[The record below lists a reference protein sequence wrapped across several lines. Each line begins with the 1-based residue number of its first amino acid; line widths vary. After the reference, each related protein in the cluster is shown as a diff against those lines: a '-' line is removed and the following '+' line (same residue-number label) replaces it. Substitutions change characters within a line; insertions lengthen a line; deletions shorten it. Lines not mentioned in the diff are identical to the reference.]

1 MKKSKKHYCNPM
13 NLEYRYQFKR
23 SVNYEGEEKPFA
35 VFREAADP
43 TLILFKGLYY
53 LFPSMTAGFFT
64 SEDLYDWK
72 FYEFGPELPAYDYAP
87 DVRAVGEYMYFSAS
101 SADKNCS
108 FYRTE
113 DPRTESFEE
122 IPGTFP
128 FWDPNLFVD
137 DDGRIYLYWGSS
149 NTEPIYGVE
158 LNPETMAPIGEKQGL
173 VTASE
178 KERGYER
185 MGEDHIPP
193 KTEEEIEA
201 EVDNV
206 LVFVK
211 RQMDGQGMSEQ
222 FDEETYR
229 EKFRIT
235 FGNKPYLEGV
245 WMTKYQ
251 GKYYLQYAFPGTEY
265 NVYGDAVYV
274 GDSPLGPFV
283 SAKNNPYSYVPD
295 GFITAAG
302 HGSTLVDKE
311 GKMWHIASM
320 RIAHSEKFERRLGLW
335 KAGVDE
341 DGELFC
347 DQRYADW
354 PIAMDAEPFEKPD
367 WMLLSYGKEVTASS
381 GNGMQYVTDE
391 DIRTFWKADTCQSGE
406 WLQIDLGT
414 AKDVA
419 AIQLHFVEDELYL
432 PIPEGKEAVK
442 SYLDERYI
450 DMEKQQTCWV
460 LEGSEDGTDYHILMD
475 KSRTNTDYSDDF
487 IELPETEK
495 LRFIKLTIVKL
506 PYDMVPTVSGIRVF
520 GNGNGDLPKKA
531 ENVVI
536 KLEGD
541 LDMDVSWN
549 AEDAVGVNILWGYVP
564 DKLYHSCIVYK
575 KNEKRI
581 AALVKGQSVYAR
593 IDTFN
598 ENGIT
603 EGAVIKVR

>member
-1 MKKSKKHYCNPM
+1 
-13 NLEYRYQFKR
+13 
-23 SVNYEGEEKPFA
+23 
-35 VFREAADP
+35 
-43 TLILFKGLYY
+43 
-53 LFPSMTAGFFT
+53 
-64 SEDLYDWK
+64 
-72 FYEFGPELPAYDYAP
+72 
-87 DVRAVGEYMYFSAS
+87 
-101 SADKNCS
+101 
-108 FYRTE
+108 
-113 DPRTESFEE
+113 
-122 IPGTFP
+122 
-128 FWDPNLFVD
+128 
-137 DDGRIYLYWGSS
+137 
-149 NTEPIYGVE
+149 
-158 LNPETMAPIGEKQGL
+158 
-173 VTASE
+173 
-178 KERGYER
+178 
-185 MGEDHIPP
+185 
-193 KTEEEIEA
+193 
-201 EVDNV
+201 
-206 LVFVK
+206 
-211 RQMDGQGMSEQ
+211 
-222 FDEETYR
+222 
-229 EKFRIT
+229 
-235 FGNKPYLEGV
+235 
-245 WMTKYQ
+245 
-251 GKYYLQYAFPGTEY
+251 
-265 NVYGDAVYV
+265 
-274 GDSPLGPFV
+274 
-283 SAKNNPYSYVPD
+283 
-295 GFITAAG
+295 
-302 HGSTLVDKE
+302 
-311 GKMWHIASM
+311 M